1 MRSLHWLPVRSRIIF
16 KILILVCKSIHGLL
30 VSELIKAFAPESNLQ
45 SVIKNRLIE
54 QRIRLVTFILVIEP
68 FIRLVPH
75 YGTSLTM
82 TVHDGGF
89 KHTAQKAEHIS
100 KGSVLALTLVAGR
113 SNGCFFMVQQPCP
126 GSLSPGL
133 LANACTI
140 TYLTRWK
147 ERGTIRF
154 IPELVHNL
162 ASALALRA
170 PLAMEQAAPSYH
182 FKSYTELF
190 QTKPEN
196 PSFYTSKW
204 IC

>member
-1 MRSLHWLPVRSRIIF
+1 
-16 KILILVCKSIHGLL
+16 
-30 VSELIKAFAPESNLQ
+30 
-45 SVIKNRLIE
+45 
-54 QRIRLVTFILVIEP
+54 
-68 FIRLVPH
+68 
-75 YGTSLTM
+75 M

-113 SNGCFFMVQQPCP
+113 SNGCFFMVRQPCP

-147 ERGTIRF
+147 KRGTIRF

-170 PLAMEQAAPSYH
+170 PLRASNQWYVSRTVSFSRTGFRVILLLDPFSSLPVPWVIRAVLECVVFCCVLRSTSVGLPVSGAHTKCAGLTRS
-182 FKSYTELF
+182 TETVSTLPFMRIFIILPLLEMTLF
-190 QTKPEN
+190 G
-196 PSFYTSKW
+196 
-204 IC
+204 